1 MAQPWT
7 QQQLINSPCRTCFL
21 RWQSSHSGTDTTHSS
36 SANVL
41 VSWYLVVTVTTSFG
55 RDRRQRIRQDR
66 CDDPKRPFMNV
77 PSNSVNP
84 SSSQLNY
91 DLCTPAVNLMFS
103 LAVYATRQ
111 QSRTPPARSDQFC
124 FERITFFVAAQ
135 ARICL
140 CQSTLDRAQPFTV
153 AQVPR
158 TATFCVGSQRVQS
171 VHQLIHRLSE
181 CTVLINHIYTLQHPE
196 RLLLEKNKNL

>member
-1 MAQPWT
+1 MAQTWT

-84 SSSQLNY
+84 CSGQLNY
-91 DLCTPAVNLMFS
+91 DLYTPAVNRVFS
-103 LAVYATRQ
+103 LTVYATRQ

-124 FERITFFVAAQ
+124 FERITF
-135 ARICL
+135 L
-140 CQSTLDRAQPFTV
+140 CCGPSPFL
-153 AQVPR
+153 PLSIY
-158 TATFCVGSQRVQS
+158 VGSWTINRS
-171 VHQLIHRLSE
+171 QLRKCHAQRLSASDPKE
-181 CTVLINHIYTLQHPE
+181 CKAYIN
-196 RLLLEKNKNL
+196 